1 MYLNLIKFVKKI
13 LRGDMKD
20 KAFKQQLITEIEGIA
35 YLAEREWLIEKL
47 K

>member
-1 MYLNLIKFVKKI
+1 MYLNLIKCVKKI

-20 KAFKQQLITEIEGIA
+20 KAFKQQLVEDIKETA

>member
-1 MYLNLIKFVKKI
+1 
-13 LRGDMKD
+13 MKD
-20 KAFKQQLITEIEGIA
+20 NAFKQQLITEIEGIA